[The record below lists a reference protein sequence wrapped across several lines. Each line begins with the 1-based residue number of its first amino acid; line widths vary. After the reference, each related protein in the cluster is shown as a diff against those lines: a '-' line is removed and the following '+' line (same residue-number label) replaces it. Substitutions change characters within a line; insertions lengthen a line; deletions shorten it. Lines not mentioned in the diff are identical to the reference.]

1 MNLIVALLFRKKFTV
16 NMFIVQNQVALN
28 YITLLADLPYIKGDT
43 DAEEVVLLLNFTGK
57 KVSDSN
63 LLKINCCMSD
73 SLLLYLNHTKFT
85 QTC

>member
-1 MNLIVALLFRKKFTV
+1 
-16 NMFIVQNQVALN
+16 MFIVQNQVALN

-57 KVSDSN
+57 KVSHSN

>member
-43 DAEEVVLLLNFTGK
+43 DAEEVVLLLNLPV
-57 KVSDSN
+57 KVSHSN
-63 LLKINCCMSD
+63 LLKINYCMSD

>member
-57 KVSDSN
+57 K
-63 LLKINCCMSD
+63 
-73 SLLLYLNHTKFT
+73 YLIVTS
-85 QTC
+85 